1 MKNKIILSTI
11 IITLLSLN
19 SYSQQKHEFGI
30 TYGKSIGTAT
40 YSILRQG
47 FLTGNGSTDL
57 QNNNA
62 LGLRYFIPIN
72 DKGRTKIEVG
82 LNYSWGKLKIK
93 PAYTGD
99 PVFDTPWYNDFNL
112 ISLPVYLNH
121 SLGKYFFFNYGLM
134 IDYQDAEDVQYTGF
148 GIGIG
153 FGFGARYN
161 TGKFALYINPKFE
174 KHLFLSEK
182 DGLMELGILCGI
194 AYKF

>member
-1 MKNKIILSTI
+1 MKNKIILSTLI
-11 IITLLSLN
+11 IALLSLN
-19 SYSQQKHEFGI
+19 SYSQQKHEFAI

-47 FLTGNGSTDL
+47 FLTGRGSTNL

-62 LGLRYFIPIN
+62 VGIRYFRPIN
-72 DKGRTKIEVG
+72 EKERTKLELG
-82 LNYSWGKLKIK
+82 LNYSWGKLEVT

-99 PVFDTPWYNDFNL
+99 PEVASWYNDFNL
-112 ISLPVYLNH
+112 ITLPVYLNH
-121 SLGKYFFFNYGLM
+121 SLGNYFFFNYGL
-134 IDYQDAEDVQYTGF
+134 ILDYQDAEEIQYTGF

-153 FGFGARYN
+153 FGLGARY
-161 TGKFALYINPKFE
+161 TIDKYTLYINPKYQ

-182 DGLMELGILCGI
+182 DGLVELGVICGI